1 MTASA
6 DPNFFERLLASVKN
20 TGNLK
25 DSAGIFGD
33 ALNMR
38 ISNAPGQF
46 VVAPGSGGMQNAAQ
60 QAGRF
65 VGAAARG
72 LSNPLMAAG
81 INAFDPLMKG
91 DYAGA
96 AGAAGG
102 AAGGGML
109 ANAINAMPINPLFK
123 VAASV
128 ALPVLGGNIGKGV
141 STGVAN
147 TVSGPM
153 AAAQTANTTRVVN
166 ALDPN
171 SPVNVS
177 DMTSE
182 AMLKN
187 LKEIQEVFGKDR
199 TAAMLHQRQILA
211 DAEAMDRRKA
221 ILNMQLSPV
230 AAMRDQAKL
239 AQQGSIQLADTA
251 LSSMGNAIN
260 TAIASNPYAAML
272 LPTV

>member
-6 DPNFFERLLASVKN
+6 NP
-20 TGNLK
+20 
-25 DSAGIFGD
+25 GIFDDFLAQAKAKYANLGPSGR
-33 ALNMR
+33 ALF
-38 ISNAPGQF
+38 NALDMGMSGQQGPMPATAGRMQRAGQ
-46 VVAPGSGGMQNAAQ
+46 VAGSGIASISK
-60 QAGRF
+60 
-65 VGAAARG
+65 G
-72 LSNPLMAAG
+72 LANPLMAAG